1 MVMLM
6 EVEMG
11 MLLRKERFLLD
22 ALRVSGLMSGR
33 VYQLRSSRTRGFH
46 LGTSK
51 YFLSR
56 LKLESRARL
65 LLKNMPESLT
75 VTTFK
80 AFRKTLQGK
89 AEAWK
94 FQTFQL
100 NCYCT

>member
-1 MVMLM
+1 MQVG
-6 EVEMG
+6 MG

-22 ALRVSGLMSGR
+22 ALCVSGLMNGR

-51 YFLSR
+51 CFLSQ
-56 LKLESRARL
+56 LKSEPRARL
-65 LLKNMPESLT
+65 LLKYIPESLT